1 MVAVGKSEGT
11 WWSAPRVAVTGL
23 LTKAAWAWA
32 GVPSGPLGWVSSHW
46 VMPRFHARI
55 YPVLA
60 RELKLRPEDDLLEV
74 ACGSGVFLAD
84 QAQQV
89 HRVAGLDLSGIQVD
103 LARRRLADRIAAGT
117 VEIVQGDAA
126 ALPWHDDTFS
136 VVTCM
141 GSFEAFPEPERVL
154 AELVRVLR
162 PGGRAVLNIGERVP
176 PGTQTHQVLGAIW
189 VWSEDDV
196 RHMVEQ
202 AGLRDVQISYAS
214 SSGDSRLIAMANRIA
229 STFGA
234 ELRLVHGLRT

>member
-1 MVAVGKSEGT
+1 
-11 WWSAPRVAVTGL
+11 
-23 LTKAAWAWA
+23 
-32 GVPSGPLGWVSSHW
+32 
-46 VMPRFHARI
+46 MPRFHARI

-60 RELKLRPEDDLLEV
+60 RELMLRPEDDLLEV

-202 AGLRDVQISYAS
+202 AGLSDVQMSYAS

-229 STFGA
+229 STFEA

>member
-1 MVAVGKSEGT
+1 MVAVGESEGT

-46 VMPRFHARI
+46 VMPRFHAQI

-84 QAQQV
+84 HAPQV
-89 HRVAGLDLSGIQVD
+89 RRVAGLDLSSIQVD

-117 VEIVQGDAA
+117 AEIVHGDAA
-126 ALPWHDDTFS
+126 ALPWPDGTFS

-154 AELVRVLR
+154 AELIRVLR

-176 PGTQTHQVLGAIW
+176 PGTQTHQVLGAMW

-202 AGLRDVQISYAS
+202 AGLSDVQMSYAS

-234 ELRLVHGLRT
+234 ELRLVHGLKA